1 MKSNKNIFFVGPAS
15 VGKSTVGKLLAEK
28 LDYVFVDIDQEF
40 RERIALIPDY
50 VKSKGYVEYC
60 EANSILTDKLIE
72 ENRERTVFATPS
84 GFLVHDYSPHL
95 IEKHLNILKN
105 YVSILLLPHRN
116 PHEAVDLMIQRQRD
130 RWGDV
135 KPEIERTRF
144 LERFEKYKNYGDI
157 QIYSLESPEVI
168 VEEILFQL

>member
-1 MKSNKNIFFVGPAS
+1 MNKNIFFVGPAS
-15 VGKSTVGKLLAEK
+15 VGKTTVGELLAEK
-28 LDYVFVDIDQEF
+28 LNYKFVDIDAEF
-40 RERIALIPDY
+40 RKRIALIPDY

-72 ENRERTVFATPS
+72 ENQERTVFATPS

-95 IEKHLNILKN
+95 IEKHLNMLKN
-105 YVSILLLPHRN
+105 YISILLLPHRN
-116 PHEAVDLMIQRQRD
+116 PLEGVDLIIKRQAD

-135 KPEIERTRF
+135 KPEVERTRF

-157 QIYSLESPEVI
+157 QAYSQESPEI
-168 VEEILFQL
+168 IAEEILSKL